1 MPIANSGTEAKTV
14 KEFCQK
20 TGLSER
26 NVLRLLAAGKI
37 PGQRVGRRWL
47 IPTAYLERILG
58 NREG

>member
-1 MPIANSGTEAKTV
+1 MPIANSGTEIKTV

>member
-1 MPIANSGTEAKTV
+1 MPIANSGTETKTV
-14 KEFCQK
+14 KEFCK
-20 TGLSER
+20 RTGLSER